1 MIIWLITILAA
12 SLVFG
17 LVLWL
22 LLGVKTPRYRVTKQ
36 QVQSLLEQV
45 VVGEA
50 SSNDWAVFIAY
61 QIRDNPELEKIRAQC
76 VLIDEQEYRSYGQY
90 LLTAR
95 GRDQVE
101 ALLRG
106 LMNNRHVND

>member
-1 MIIWLITILAA
+1 MIIWLFTIVATTM
-12 SLVFG
+12 VFG

-22 LLGVKTPRYRVTKQ
+22 LLTVKTPRYRVTKQ
-36 QVQSLLEQV
+36 QVQQLLEQV
-45 VVGEA
+45 VVGQA
-50 SSNDWAVFIAY
+50 SGNDWAVFIGY

-76 VLIDEQEYRSYGQY
+76 VVIDEEEYRSHGQY

-95 GRDQVE
+95 GRDRVE

-106 LMNNRHVND
+106 LMNNRHVID